1 MTSDS
6 TLKDIVNILLDLINP
21 LLLLLAGL
29 SLLIFF
35 KGLVTFIFNSGDVKA
50 NAEGKQLMKWG
61 IIALFV
67 MLSFWGII
75 AFFSESFGFG
85 GVGFPLLP
93 GGIR

>member
-1 MTSDS
+1 MTGNS

-21 LLLLLAGL
+21 LLLVLAGL
-29 SLLIFF
+29 SLLVFF

-50 NAEGKQLMKWG
+50 NAEGKELMKWG

-67 MLSFWGII
+67 MVSLWGIL
-75 AFFSESFGFG
+75 AFLSGSFGFG